1 MKINY
6 QINLCSSALHS
17 ERGNIVS
24 QEQDKRR
31 RAMTTYIGLYD
42 DMETAQDV
50 VQDLVDAGFSREN
63 ISLVA
68 NDASGEYASYVNAAD
83 EDVSSGEGAGFGAV
97 VGGLVGLGVA
107 LIPGI
112 GPVLA
117 AGPLAAALMAGVGAA
132 AGAVTGGVTA
142 GLIDL
147 GVPAE
152 DAEYYAEG
160 IRRGGILVTAHA
172 ADSSADQ
179 VQSIMESHNP
189 IDLEERSSAWRSEG
203 WTGFD
208 ANAQPYTASST
219 STTSSTRTTPTNTT
233 LPRTVEAGE
242 QAKLDIVEEQLQVG
256 KRDVE
261 RGGVRVKSYVVAT
274 PVEEQVNLR
283 EEHVTVERNPV
294 NRPATSA
301 DLNAFQEGTIEVT
314 EHAEEAVVAKTA
326 RVVEEVVIGKE
337 ATERTERIQDEVR
350 RTEVE
355 VEPIAGRAFE
365 TYDSGF
371 RTHYNTN
378 YGSSGRY
385 TYDQYL
391 PAYRYGYTLAN
402 DPRYSSSSWSSIEA
416 NARRDW
422 ESRNQGPWEDFKDAV
437 RYAWDTITG
446 QR

>member
-1 MKINY
+1 
-6 QINLCSSALHS
+6 
-17 ERGNIVS
+17 
-24 QEQDKRR
+24 
-31 RAMTTYIGLYD
+31 
-42 DMETAQDV
+42 
-50 VQDLVDAGFSREN
+50 
-63 ISLVA
+63 
-68 NDASGEYASYVNAAD
+68 
-83 EDVSSGEGAGFGAV
+83 
-97 VGGLVGLGVA
+97 
-107 LIPGI
+107 
-112 GPVLA
+112 
-117 AGPLAAALMAGVGAA
+117 MAGVGAA

-142 GLIDL
+142 SLVDL

-160 IRRGGILVTAHA
+160 IRRGSVLVTAHA
-172 ADSSADQ
+172 ADSAADQ
-179 VQSIMESHNP
+179 VQSIMERHNP
-189 IDLEERSSAWRSEG
+189 VDLEERSSAWREEG
-203 WTGFD
+203 WKGFD
-208 ANAQPYTASST
+208 ASAQPYTSTT
-219 STTSSTRTTPTNTT
+219 STTNTTRTT

-242 QAKLDIVEEQLQVG
+242 QAKLDIVQEELQVG

-261 RGGVRVKSYVVAT
+261 RGGVRVKSYVVST
-274 PVEEQVNLR
+274 PVEEQVSLR

-337 ATERTERIQDEVR
+337 ASQRTERIQDEVR

-371 RTHYNTN
+371 RTHYNTTFGSTGRN
-378 YGSSGRY
+378 YDY
-385 TYDQYL
+385 YM

-402 DPRYSSSSWSSIEA
+402 DPRYSGSSWSSLEA

-422 ESRNQGPWEDFKDAV
+422 ETRNQGPWEDFKDAV
-437 RYAWDTITG
+437 RYGWETITG

>member
-1 MKINY
+1 
-6 QINLCSSALHS
+6 
-17 ERGNIVS
+17 
-24 QEQDKRR
+24 
-31 RAMTTYIGLYD
+31 MTTYIGLYD
-42 DMETAQDV
+42 DMETAQNV

-68 NDASGEYASYVNAAD
+68 NDATGEYATYVNAD
-83 EDVSSGEGAGFGAV
+83 NEDVSSSEGAGFGAV
-97 VGGLVGLGVA
+97 VGTLVGLGVA

-142 GLIDL
+142 GLVDL

-172 ADSSADQ
+172 ADSSADE
-179 VQSIMESHNP
+179 VQSIMERHHP
-189 IDLEERSSAWRSEG
+189 IDLEERSSEWRNEG
-203 WTGFD
+203 WSGFD
-208 ANAQPYTASST
+208 ASAQPYSA
-219 STTSSTRTTPTNTT
+219 SSTRTTPTNTT

-261 RGGVRVKSYVVAT
+261 RGGVRVKSYVVST
-274 PVEEQVNLR
+274 PVEESVSLR
-283 EEHVTVERNPV
+283 EEHVTVDRHPV

-337 ATERTERIQDEVR
+337 ASQRTEQIHDEVR

-378 YGSSGRY
+378 FGSGRY

-402 DPRYSSSSWSSIEA
+402 DPRYSSGSWSSIEA